1 MSLRASDRSLRRLV
15 AELATASPEDLEG
28 VLDQLSDPHRETVR
42 AMLATYLGEGDD
54 GPQLSEPSVPPSQVP
69 RLDGLSRWLQA
80 RIGTGPD
87 PRNEADRPFAF
98 LKPRDEFGRDAGLT
112 FNMTSSALEALRS
125 CAADLTPSPP
135 SSQPPEPP
143 AKGLR
148 SWLEGVL
155 GASRASVSPS

>member
-15 AELATASPEDLEG
+15 AELATASPDDVEG
-28 VLDQLSDPHRETVR
+28 VLDQLTEAHRQTVR
-42 AMLATYLGEGDD
+42 GMIATYLGEADD
-54 GPQLSEPSVPPSQVP
+54 GPQLSEPSVPPTEIP

-80 RIGTGPD
+80 RIRTGPD
-87 PRNEADRPFAF
+87 PRTEAERPFAF

-112 FNMTSSALEALRS
+112 FNMTSSAIEALRS
-125 CAADLTPSPP
+125 CAAALTPSPS

-148 SWLEGVL
+148 AWLEGVL
-155 GASRASVSPS
+155 GASRGSVAPS